1 MSVPGF
7 DHGILNLPLDKRG
20 GGSLDAQIDRNLA
33 RIRAEKDA
41 ARRLVVAENR
51 ERNAPVPFTRAEL
64 ENAVAVRTRSCWH
77 PVVRVNTKSVTV
89 GTEWSWNDRIP
100 VERILEVRA

>member
-1 MSVPGF
+1 MSGF

-41 ARRLVVAENR
+41 ERRRVVAANR
-51 ERNAPVPFTRAEL
+51 ERNTPAPFTRDEL
-64 ENAVAVRTRSCWH
+64 EAAVAVRTRTGWH
-77 PVVRVNTKSVTV
+77 RVVKVNTRSVTV
-89 GTEWSWNDRIP
+89 GTDYSWDDRIP